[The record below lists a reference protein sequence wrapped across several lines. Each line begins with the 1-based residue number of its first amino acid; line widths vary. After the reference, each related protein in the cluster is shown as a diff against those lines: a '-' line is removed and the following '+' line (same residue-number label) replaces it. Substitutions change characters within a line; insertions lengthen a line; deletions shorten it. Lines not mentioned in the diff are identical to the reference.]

1 MGLHFDF
8 DETDAF
14 AAGAV
19 GRPGER
25 TFYLQV
31 RAEGT
36 TVCMKCEKFQVA
48 ELARYLR
55 AILSD
60 MPEQAATDIASASLV
75 GPVEEHF
82 VLRSIGLGVDRASSR
97 VMIQLED
104 VPSVDEDDDAF
115 DLIDDLIDDAD
126 DEDGSVVR
134 ALITPAQARAFCEV
148 ADALVAGGRE
158 PCRWCGAPKDLSG
171 HACPRMN

>member
-14 AAGAV
+14 AAGAI

-60 MPEQAATDIASASLV
+60 MPDQGRVDPSTASLV
-75 GPVEEHF
+75 GPVEEDF

-115 DLIDDLIDDAD
+115 DLMDDMDDGD

-134 ALITPAQARAFCEV
+134 ALITPAQARAFCEI
-148 ADALVAGGRE
+148 ADSLVASGRE
-158 PCRWCGAPKDLSG
+158 PCQWCGAPKDPTG